1 MANLTK
7 AQLIEI
13 NRAQQEQ
20 LDKLTEMVAALTKG
34 TKPAKQEKTLLD
46 EIPDY
51 ATAAQREAY
60 EKLAKQVIDEQMAE
74 AVAKAI
80 GRGTV
85 KAFIPVSKRYTNR
98 MPHSV
103 QFTVTFAK

>member
-13 NRAQQEQ
+13 NKAQQEQ
-20 LDKLTEMVAALTKG
+20 LDKLTEMVAALTNSKL
-34 TKPAKQEKTLLD
+34 PQKQEKTLLD
-46 EIPDY
+46 EIPPY

-60 EKLAKQVIDEQMAE
+60 EKLAEQVIAE
-74 AVAKAI
+74 AMADTVAKAI

-85 KAFIPVSKRYTNR
+85 KAFIPVSKRYPNR

>member
-1 MANLTK
+1 MANITK
-7 AQLIEI
+7 AQLAEL
-13 NRAQQEQ
+13 NAAQEQ
-20 LDKLTEMVAALTKG
+20 EILELKLQLAKLQGK
-34 TKPAKQEKTLLD
+34 KPAKQEKTLFD

-60 EKLAKQVIDEQMAE
+60 EKLAKQVIEECMTD